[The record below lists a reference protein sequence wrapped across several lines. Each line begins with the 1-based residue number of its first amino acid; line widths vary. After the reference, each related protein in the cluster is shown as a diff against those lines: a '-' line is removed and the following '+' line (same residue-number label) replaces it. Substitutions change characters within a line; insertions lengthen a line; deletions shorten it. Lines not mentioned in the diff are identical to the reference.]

1 MTNFT
6 PQTSPAQ
13 ELRDLLGAIRH
24 TLAIDPPASAADDD
38 AYRRAF
44 AHRAVLVH
52 VAVDNFLRDPGAYPA
67 AMSARL
73 AARADGQAQRQAGV
87 RALRTGRPTPIMVN
101 PARPNASAS
110 RALRASTRIG

>member
-13 ELRDLLGAIRH
+13 ELRDLLGAIHH
-24 TLAIDPPASAADDD
+24 TLAIDPPASA

-67 AMSARL
+67 AMSA
-73 AARADGQAQRQAGV
+73 AW
-87 RALRTGRPTPIMVN
+87 LREQT
-101 PARPNASAS
+101 AKLSAWP
-110 RALRASTRIG
+110 G

>member
-13 ELRDLLGAIRH
+13 ELRDLLGAIHH

-52 VAVDNFLRDPGAYPA
+52 VAVDNFLRDGRLPGGHGPPA
-67 AMSARL
+67 ARQ
-73 AARADGQAQRQAGV
+73 GGPAQRQAGV
-87 RALRTGRPTPIMVN
+87 KRCGPGGRPW
-101 PARPNASAS
+101 
-110 RALRASTRIG
+110 

>member
-13 ELRDLLGAIRH
+13 ELRDLLGAIHH
-24 TLAIDPPASAADDD
+24 TLAIDPPASAAADD

-67 AMSARL
+67 AMSA
-73 AARADGQAQRQAGV
+73 AW
-87 RALRTGRPTPIMVN
+87 LREQTAKLS
-101 PARPNASAS
+101 ARP
-110 RALRASTRIG
+110 G